1 MQRSVRPATCHSS
14 HLRALVFNITTSQLT
29 SFAIRQDTS
38 VSTPQVECSLSF
50 SLILFLSPRV
60 FASAL
65 RSLIR
70 LAALRPPS
78 CSALHCS
85 RTLFSS
91 LLCSCHCISYHSS
104 RMQHCCRLPF
114 WKNKAYVTLRVTF
127 RFDLNAIGLDRIE
140 SNILNTR

>member
-50 SLILFLSPRV
+50 FLSHSFSFSLP
-60 FASAL
+60 ASSRRAL

-114 WKNKAYVTLRVTF
+114 WKNKAYVTF